1 MNEPL
6 APQQIPLPS
15 FIRRSNQQY
24 RWSLWI
30 TLAILLVQV
39 LVFLGSSI
47 YLFAVIDWEM
57 ASILDDPPAAVLV
70 EFTQAA
76 VLLPFALLILL
87 CLVVCLARPRP
98 GWHMAMIAE
107 SLILLVALQVYLSDR
122 NQRLAERP
130 LLFVYMLG
138 AILVIV
144 FMNSPEGRLLLG
156 RKPDDIHPGQ
166 HG

>member
-87 CLVVCLARPRP
+87 CLVVCLARPRRA
-98 GWHMAMIAE
+98 GTW
-107 SLILLVALQVYLSDR
+107 R
-122 NQRLAERP
+122 
-130 LLFVYMLG
+130 
-138 AILVIV
+138 
-144 FMNSPEGRLLLG
+144 
-156 RKPDDIHPGQ
+156 
-166 HG
+166 